1 MNRLQFRLQAMM
13 VVATMVFFVAMLVIN
28 EWLFT
33 RFEFASGINWI
44 YLPAGVRLL
53 CTLLF
58 AEAGAIGLLLVSWLV
73 CFFYFFPDDHVRSIA
88 GGILA
93 SLAPYLVYRIAQ
105 QKYGLY
111 VSLTSLTPK
120 RLLVLIVTYSV
131 ASPLLHHIWF
141 ALQGQQDIIQGFLT
155 MFIGDLMGT
164 LLVIYAVKMA
174 LSLVP
179 SNPHGLR

>member
-1 MNRLQFRLQAMM
+1 MNPLQFRLQAMM
-13 VVATMVFFVAMLVIN
+13 VLATMLLFVAMLAIN

-33 RFEFASGINWI
+33 RFEFARGINWI
-44 YLPAGVRLL
+44 YLPAGIRLL
-53 CTLLF
+53 CTGLF

-73 CFFYFFPDDHVRSIA
+73 CFFFFFPDDPVRSFV

-93 SLAPYLVYRIAQ
+93 SLAPYLVYCVAQ
-105 QKYGLY
+105 QKYGLHA
-111 VSLTSLTPK
+111 SLTNLTPK

-141 ALQGQQDIIQGFLT
+141 ALQGQENIMQGFLT

-164 LLVIYAVKMA
+164 FLVIYTVKAA
-174 LSLVP
+174 LSLLP
-179 SNPHGLR
+179 SSPVAR